1 MQKDSGSPMTL
12 HSGMCSRVDEVDVE
26 SFLCM
31 GKLRLTRMYS
41 FMTGCFAS
49 HFGCY
54 MSCRM

>member
-31 GKLRLTRMYS
+31 GN
-41 FMTGCFAS
+41 
-49 HFGCY
+49 
-54 MSCRM
+54 